1 MLAEGAAAPERAVEI
16 DVDDV
21 EPMFVG
27 YLLGRCLAPRNAGI
41 VDEDIDPAEA
51 RCQLIGDLGNAR
63 RVCYIHD
70 GDLGIQALRFQAR
83 APGGGKLGV
92 AIRDDD
98 LRSRLRQGFRAG
110 QSDSLTA
117 AGYDGC
123 LLVQSE
129 FFEIHLFVGPVFL
142 SRPSAPSAHV
152 LITAPSLSKRC
163 SRVGSG
169 DSQTRS
175 PAFRLNSPMQR
186 AVSRPSLPAST

>member
-1 MLAEGAAAPERAVEI
+1 
-16 DVDDV
+16 
-21 EPMFVG
+21 MFVG
-27 YLLGRCLAPRNAGI
+27 NLLGRCLAPRNAGI

-51 RCQLIGDLGNAR
+51 GCQLIGDLGNAR
-63 RVCYIHD
+63 WVRHVHD

-83 APGGGKLGV
+83 APGIGKLRV
-92 AIRDDD
+92 AIGDDD
-98 LRSRLRQGFRAG
+98 LRPRLRQGLCAG

-123 LLVQSE
+123 LLVQFE
-129 FFEIHLFVGPVFL
+129 FFQIHLRLIPVFL
-142 SRPSAPSAHV
+142 SRRRTPSAHV

-169 DSQTRS
+169 ESHTRS
-175 PAFRLNSPMQR
+175 PALRLNSPMQR